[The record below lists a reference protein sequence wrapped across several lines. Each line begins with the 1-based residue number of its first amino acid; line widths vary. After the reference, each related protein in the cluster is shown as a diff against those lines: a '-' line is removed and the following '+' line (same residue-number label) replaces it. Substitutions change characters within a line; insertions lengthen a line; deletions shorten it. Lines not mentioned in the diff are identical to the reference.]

1 MHNTQMV
8 ENYRSFKEAK
18 YMDLIFNDLAWQ
30 LIQIIS

>member
-8 ENYRSFKEAK
+8 ANYRSFKEAK